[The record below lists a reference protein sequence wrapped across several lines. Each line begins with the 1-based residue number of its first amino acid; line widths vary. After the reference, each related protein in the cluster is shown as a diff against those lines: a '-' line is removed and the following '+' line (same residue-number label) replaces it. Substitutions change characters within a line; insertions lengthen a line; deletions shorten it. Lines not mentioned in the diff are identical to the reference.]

1 MKTKIT
7 TILLI
12 MMLISSIVVAFHQSD
27 NTYGL
32 IENKQAD
39 IQQDVNFNQ
48 GKALFKANC
57 KGCHA
62 EDMVRRLT
70 APPLGG
76 ITKKRNK
83 DWLYKFT
90 KNSLKMY
97 KEGDSLAVA
106 IGDKYLGWMT
116 SFPSLSD
123 ADLDRLY
130 YYVEKRYEMSLQGI
144 PVPIEFEFK
153 ASENKN
159 AKACTHI
166 LIDKEAILN
175 VAVSKNRNWTFGC
188 KRTSHNKT
196 DWKKTTLKAMFDYDK
211 SVNKLVKI
219 TPEYPAFR
227 TSTNSHWD
235 YKL

>member
-1 MKTKIT
+1 MKTKIAI
-7 TILLI
+7 ILLI

-27 NTYGL
+27 NTYTF
-32 IENKQAD
+32 IEKHQAEKH
-39 IQQDVNFNQ
+39 QDVNFTY

-62 EDMVRRLT
+62 EDMVHRLT
-70 APPLGG
+70 APSLGG

-90 KNSLKMY
+90 KNSLRMY
-97 KEGDSLAVA
+97 KEGDSLAIAV
-106 IGDKYLGWMT
+106 GDKYWGVMT
-116 SFPSLSD
+116 SFPSLSN
-123 ADLDRLY
+123 ADLDKIY

-166 LIDKEAILN
+166 LIDKEAVLN

-188 KRTSHNKT
+188 KRTSHSIA

-211 SVNKLVKI
+211 SVNELVEI

-227 TSTNSHWD
+227 TSINSHWD